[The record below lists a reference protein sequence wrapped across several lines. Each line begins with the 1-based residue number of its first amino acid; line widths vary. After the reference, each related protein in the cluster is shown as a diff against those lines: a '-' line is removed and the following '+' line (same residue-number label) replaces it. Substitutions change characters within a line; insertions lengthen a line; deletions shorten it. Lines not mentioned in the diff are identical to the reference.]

1 MVGQFLVLLTY
12 MLILGIALM
21 LVAFGGMFSERSGV
35 INIGLEGI
43 MVVGGFTALLVLS
56 GLNSLGVPNFVVIIV
71 TLISAIISGMLY
83 SLLLAVVCINFKA
96 DQTLVGTALNLLSTS
111 LALILTKRLS
121 GGVSTSI
128 KYNKDAFII
137 PLTFKEGLTL
147 NLNIF
152 LFIGIFI
159 LLLSIF
165 VLYKTK
171 FGLRLRSCG
180 ENPSAADSVGINVK
194 KYRYFG
200 VLISGALGGLG
211 AIAYILP
218 TQSFWNSASGVAGFG
233 FLALAVMIFGQW
245 KPLRIF
251 IVALV
256 FSFFMS
262 LSYIYYDCFNAL
274 LGIKLT
280 ADKGVTKEL
289 FSMLPYIASL
299 ILLAFSSKKSKAP
312 KAEGIPYDK
321 GAR

>member
-1 MVGQFLVLLTY
+1 MAGQLLVLLTY
-12 MLILGIALM
+12 MLIFGISLM

-56 GLNSLGVPNFVVIIV
+56 GLNKIGAPNFVVIIL
-71 TLISAIISGMLY
+71 TIIAAIGAGMLY

-137 PLTFKEGLTL
+137 PLNFSEGLTL
-147 NLNIF
+147 NINIF
-152 LFIGIFI
+152 LFIGLFI

-165 VLYKTK
+165 VLFKTK

-251 IVALV
+251 VVSLV

-262 LSYIYYDCFNAL
+262 LSYIYYDFFNAL

>member
-1 MVGQFLVLLTY
+1 MAGQILVLLTY
-12 MLILGIALM
+12 MLIFSIALM

-43 MVVGGFTALLVLS
+43 MVVGGFSALLVLS
-56 GLNSLGVPNFVVIIV
+56 WLNKTSVPNFLVI
-71 TLISAIISGMLY
+71 LISIVVAIAAGMLY

-111 LALILTKRLS
+111 LALIITKKLS
-121 GGVSTSI
+121 GGISTSI
-128 KYNKDAFII
+128 NYNKDAFII
-137 PLTFKEGLTL
+137 PIIFKSGLTL
-147 NLNIF
+147 NINIF
-152 LFIGIFI
+152 LFIGLFI
-159 LLLSIF
+159 LVLSIF
-165 VLYKTK
+165 VLYKTR

-194 KYRYFG
+194 KYRYAG

-211 AIAYILP
+211 SLAYILP

-251 IVALV
+251 IVALI

-262 LSYIYYDCFNAL
+262 LSYIYYDFFDAL
-274 LGIKLT
+274 LDIKLT

-299 ILLAFSSKKSKAP
+299 VLLAFTSKKSRAP

>member
-1 MVGQFLVLLTY
+1 MAGQLLVLLTY
-12 MLILGIALM
+12 MLIFGISLM

-56 GLNSLGVPNFVVIIV
+56 GLNKIGAPNFVVIIL
-71 TLISAIISGMLY
+71 TIISAIGAGMLY

-137 PLTFKEGLTL
+137 PLNFSEGLTL
-147 NLNIF
+147 NINIF
-152 LFIGIFI
+152 LFIGLFI

-165 VLYKTK
+165 VLFKTK

-251 IVALV
+251 VVSLV

-262 LSYIYYDCFNAL
+262 LSYIYYDFFNAL

>member
-1 MVGQFLVLLTY
+1 MAGQLLVLLTY
-12 MLILGIALM
+12 MLIFGISLM

-56 GLNSLGVPNFVVIIV
+56 GLNKIGAPNFVVIIL
-71 TLISAIISGMLY
+71 TIITAIGAGMIY

-137 PLTFKEGLTL
+137 PINFSEGLSL
-147 NLNIF
+147 NVNIF
-152 LFIGIFI
+152 LFIGLFI

-165 VLYKTK
+165 VLFKTK

-251 IVALV
+251 VVSLV

-262 LSYIYYDCFNAL
+262 LSYIYYDFFNAL

>member
-1 MVGQFLVLLTY
+1 MAGQLLVLLTY
-12 MLILGIALM
+12 MLIFGISLM

-56 GLNSLGVPNFVVIIV
+56 GLNKIGAPNFVVIILTIV
-71 TLISAIISGMLY
+71 TAIGAGMLY

-137 PLTFKEGLTL
+137 PLNFSEGLTL
-147 NLNIF
+147 NINIF
-152 LFIGIFI
+152 LFIGLFI

-165 VLYKTK
+165 VLFKTK

-251 IVALV
+251 VVSLV

-262 LSYIYYDCFNAL
+262 LSYIYYDFFNAL

>member
-1 MVGQFLVLLTY
+1 MAGQILVLLTY
-12 MLILGIALM
+12 MLIFSIALM

-43 MVVGGFTALLVLS
+43 MVVGGFSALLVLS
-56 GLNSLGVPNFVVIIV
+56 WLNKTSVPNFLVI
-71 TLISAIISGMLY
+71 LISIVVAIAAGMLY

-111 LALILTKRLS
+111 LALIITKKLS
-121 GGVSTSI
+121 GGISTSI
-128 KYNKDAFII
+128 NYNKDAFII
-137 PLTFKEGLTL
+137 PIIFKSGLTL
-147 NLNIF
+147 NINIF
-152 LFIGIFI
+152 LFIGLFI

-165 VLYKTK
+165 VLYKTR

-194 KYRYFG
+194 KYRYAG

-211 AIAYILP
+211 SLAYILP

-251 IVALV
+251 IVALI

-262 LSYIYYDCFNAL
+262 LSYIYYDFFDAL
-274 LGIKLT
+274 LDIKLT

-299 ILLAFSSKKSKAP
+299 VLLAFTSKKSRAP

>member
-1 MVGQFLVLLTY
+1 MAGQLLVLLTY
-12 MLILGIALM
+12 MLIFGISLM

-56 GLNSLGVPNFVVIIV
+56 GLNKIGAPNFVVIIL
-71 TLISAIISGMLY
+71 TIISAIGAGMLY

-137 PLTFKEGLTL
+137 PLNFSEGLTL
-147 NLNIF
+147 NINIF
-152 LFIGIFI
+152 LFIGLFI

-165 VLYKTK
+165 VLFKTK

-251 IVALV
+251 IVSLV

-262 LSYIYYDCFNAL
+262 LSYIYYDFFNAL

>member
-1 MVGQFLVLLTY
+1 MVGQLLVLLTY
-12 MLILGIALM
+12 MLIFSIALM
-21 LVAFGGMFSERSGV
+21 LVAFGGMFSERSGI

-43 MVVGGFTALLVLS
+43 MVVGGFSALLVLS
-56 GLNSLGVPNFVVIIV
+56 WLNKTSLPSFLVII
-71 TLISAIISGMLY
+71 IAILTAILAGMVY

-96 DQTLVGTALNLLSTS
+96 DQTLVGTAMNLLSTA

-128 KYNKDAFII
+128 NYNKDAFII
-137 PLTFKEGLTL
+137 PLVFKNGLTI
-147 NLNIF
+147 NLNVF
-152 LFIGIFI
+152 LFIGLFI
-159 LLLSIF
+159 LVLALFLLH
-165 VLYKTK
+165 KTR
-171 FGLRLRSCG
+171 FGLRLKSCG
-180 ENPSAADSVGINVK
+180 ENPSAADSVGINVR
-194 KYRYFG
+194 KYRYAG

-211 AIAYILP
+211 SLAYILP

-251 IVALV
+251 VVALL

-262 LSYIYYDCFNAL
+262 LSYIYYDFFDAL
-274 LGIKLT
+274 LHIKLT
-280 ADKGVTKEL
+280 AETGVTKEL
-289 FSMLPYIASL
+289 FNMLPFIASL
-299 ILLAFSSKKSKAP
+299 ILLAFTSKKSRAP

>member
-1 MVGQFLVLLTY
+1 
-12 MLILGIALM
+12 
-21 LVAFGGMFSERSGV
+21 MF
-35 INIGLEGI
+35 
-43 MVVGGFTALLVLS
+43 
-56 GLNSLGVPNFVVIIV
+56 
-71 TLISAIISGMLY
+71 
-83 SLLLAVVCINFKA
+83 
-96 DQTLVGTALNLLSTS
+96 
-111 LALILTKRLS
+111 
-121 GGVSTSI
+121 
-128 KYNKDAFII
+128 
-137 PLTFKEGLTL
+137 
-147 NLNIF
+147 
-152 LFIGIFI
+152 
-159 LLLSIF
+159 
-165 VLYKTK
+165 KTK

-251 IVALV
+251 VVSLV

-262 LSYIYYDCFNAL
+262 LSYIYYDFFNAL